1 MLEHAFVRTQVIA
14 RLRRGPLGPYLDD
27 LAASLYHEGY
37 APSSIQLYLRAAEH
51 FAEWLQGQG
60 HAIYQMDADLLQCYV
75 SGLTRSP
82 SGKLPKAAQGLGH
95 LVSFLH

>member
-37 APSSIQLYLRAAEH
+37 APSSIQLQ
-51 FAEWLQGQG
+51 W
-60 HAIYQMDADLLQCYV
+60 
-75 SGLTRSP
+75 P
-82 SGKLPKAAQGLGH
+82 
-95 LVSFLH
+95 